1 MSNVPSSAIIAIVA
15 IVAAC
20 IIGAFI
26 FTTVQSQKESGNQA
40 NTKTESM
47 NSSLDESR
55 YTQYDGTVISGTQ
68 VLAAIKLLK
77 NDGIAVVVNNGK
89 QSTQYLN
96 TISVYNSSSNT
107 GTLSATADTTGD
119 KGDASYS
126 ALVKKAGTK
135 SEPSYYITPTGNFS
149 GTVIRD
155 SGNRSIIG
163 VVFSLNGAQS
173 HFGSEIS

>member
-40 NTKTESM
+40 VSKTETM

-55 YTQYDGTVISGTQ
+55 YTQYDGATVTGTQ

-77 NDGIAVVVNNGK
+77 NDGIAVIVNNGK

-96 TISVYNSSSNT
+96 TIGVHNVASNT
-107 GTLSATADTTGD
+107 GTLSSTADSSGNQ
-119 KGDASYS
+119 GDAPY
-126 ALVKKAGTK
+126 ADLMKKAKTK
-135 SEPSYYITPTGNFS
+135 SETAYYITSTGNFT

-155 SGNRSIIG
+155 SGNQSIIG
-163 VVFSLNGAQS
+163 VVFSLNGAQA